1 MQIPDIRGV
10 TLRDESAA
18 MRFRRDTRPF
28 TERIHAALAEPLTA
42 GVSLFGLGV
51 LGCVFPLVTHVTPLI
66 AVSILLWHLSIRRH
80 RHLPLRLP
88 RSAGIT
94 DINHPLP
101 GRRKN
106 NKASGMVHIGNAVE
120 AGNQELWLA
129 KNDVLTHDLVLGVTG
144 AGKTVNLVG
153 TSANYIAIGGGLI
166 YVDAKAAPSLPWDI
180 YSLLFRVGME
190 DDFLMINYMTGNRSI
205 GKAGGVRMTNTAN
218 PFASGSADSLV
229 EIMSSLI
236 TAPEGD
242 NAVFGERA
250 LSMITAAL
258 YGLVD
263 LRDGGHIDLGVEVFR
278 DYLPLTKIEELTFD
292 PRLRSD
298 TAKAA
303 LMAYMRSLPNWK
315 SPIERTKTK
324 VDPKTRQPFEDK
336 EPIHDEANRQ
346 HGFAQMYFTRALSS
360 LTDTYGHIYRGTLG
374 EVDFVDVVRRRRTL
388 VVMLPALE
396 KSLAGL
402 ANLGKINLSALKDA
416 ISTGL
421 GSSIEGSRRA
431 VLETLPTASPIP
443 SKLIMDEYGYMAVE
457 GMSVVAAQARGLG
470 WSVTYAGQDWAGIK
484 RGSEIEASQIWA
496 NTNLKTFGKLQDQES
511 YGKLAEAV
519 GEAQITQAA
528 GFSLETGG
536 MLGYSDN
543 LAASIERKARTDTTD
558 LQAQIEGEAH
568 VIYNGRLIRARMF
581 YANPAPIRE
590 LQVNRFLRVGEKRA
604 GTDGKARN
612 EGESKD
618 LGLKPSQGATPTG
631 TLEASTAE
639 FPKPQGVSPASA
651 AAPSYLPPETET
663 LAADEPP
670 PAREP
675 TPIAIVQTPSA
686 LPFPTATPLNTGP
699 LSDTPPPRMPHRA
712 IRDLMDIMEAPT
724 EDEEGD
730 LITSGTGTDGV
741 EATHDSVRAGI
752 ADMLASIDNHEATAA
767 AARDVESSMEIDREG
782 LDSFVPL
789 FDDLPDGARL
799 ADVFADGTSGRRLLE
814 ETVEAAINDYPSTLL
829 SQQVGELTHDQ
840 VAADLRELL
849 NLLLNGDGFDER
861 SEHSEPGF

>member
-1 MQIPDIRGV
+1 M
-10 TLRDESAA
+10 L
-18 MRFRRDTRPF
+18 
-28 TERIHAALAEPLTA
+28 
-42 GVSLFGLGV
+42 
-51 LGCVFPLVTHVTPLI
+51 THVTPF
-66 AVSILLWHLSIRRH
+66 VGFFILAWHLSIRSH

-101 GRRKN
+101 GRKKF
-106 NKASGMVHIGNAVE
+106 NKASGIVHIGNAVE

-144 AGKTVNLVG
+144 AGKTVMLVG
-153 TSANYIAIGGGLI
+153 SSANYIAMGGGLI

-190 DDFLMINYMTGNRSI
+190 DDFLIINYMTGNRSI
-205 GKAGGVRMTNTAN
+205 GKAGGTRMTNTAN

-250 LSMITAAL
+250 LSMITAGL

-278 DYLPLTKIEELTFD
+278 DYLPLNKIEELAFD

-303 LMAYMRSLPNWK
+303 LLAYLRSLPNWK
-315 SPIERTKTK
+315 APEERVVAKTDPRTKQVTMEK
-324 VDPKTRQPFEDK
+324 V
-336 EPIHDEANRQ
+336 PIHDEANRQ

-360 LTDTYGHIYRGTLG
+360 LTDTYGHIYRGSLG
-374 EVDFVDVVRRRRTL
+374 EVDFVDVVRRRRVL

-421 GSSIEGSRRA
+421 GSSVEGTRRD
-431 VLETLPTASPIP
+431 VLDTLPTASPIP
-443 SKLIMDEYGYMAVE
+443 SKLTMDEYGYMAVE

-484 RGSEIEASQIWA
+484 RGSDIEASQIWA
-496 NTNLKTFGKLQDQES
+496 NTNLKVFGKLQDQES

-519 GEAQITQAA
+519 GEAQITQTA
-528 GFSLETGG
+528 GFNLNTGG
-536 MLGYSDN
+536 MLGYADN
-543 LAASIERKARTDTTD
+543 LAASVERKARTDTTD

-568 VIYNGRLIRARMF
+568 IIYNGRLIRARFF

-590 LQVNRFLRVGEKRA
+590 LQVNRFLRVGEKKAVAAAKVSA
-604 GTDGKARN
+604 G
-612 EGESKD
+612 GEAKD
-618 LGLKPSQGATPTG
+618 HTLKPQGGPASTG

-639 FPKPQGVSPASA
+639 SMRQPRVATPSPPSPPSAAPEGAPLPDPASA
-651 AAPSYLPPETET
+651 VVNTAVSRTLLPPD
-663 LAADEPP
+663 LVP
-670 PAREP
+670 
-675 TPIAIVQTPSA
+675 
-686 LPFPTATPLNTGP
+686 ATPAEVAPALVP
-699 LSDTPPPRMPHRA
+699 ASIHRSV
-712 IRDLMDIMEAPT
+712 RDIMAAMDAPADD
-724 EDEEGD
+724 EDGD
-730 LITSGTGTDGV
+730 LIDASLPEPLPD
-741 EATHDSVRAGI
+741 EYTHDDVSSNVATLLN
-752 ADMLASIDNHEATAA
+752 AIDSPEATAA
-767 AARDVESSMEIDREG
+767 AAEELERTLEPDREG
-782 LDSFVPL
+782 LASFVPM
-789 FDDLPDGARL
+789 FDDLPEGAL
-799 ADVFADGTSGRRLLE
+799 LSEVLEDGTSDRRLLE
-814 ETVEAAINDYPSTLL
+814 EAVEAAINDYPSAVLTRQL
-829 SQQVGELTHDQ
+829 GELTPDQ

-849 NLLLNGDGFDER
+849 NMLLNGDGIDDA
-861 SEHSEPGF
+861 STDDHSEPGL